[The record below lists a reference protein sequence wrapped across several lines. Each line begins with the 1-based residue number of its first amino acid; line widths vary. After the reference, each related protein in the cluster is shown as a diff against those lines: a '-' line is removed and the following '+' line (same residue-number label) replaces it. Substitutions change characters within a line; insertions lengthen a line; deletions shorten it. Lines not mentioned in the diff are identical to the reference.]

1 MNQGPQVTEES
12 PATVMNQDPQE
23 IEESPATVMNR
34 DPQVTEESLA
44 TPGLPNPVDT
54 TTPADSGSNYL
65 GLETVSDSEIL
76 SMWQAF
82 SSIFIPQRSR
92 GDSTKQ
98 WQRFRP
104 LRFRVVYVKYYELYT
119 IGRGS
124 ILTNFD

>member
-1 MNQGPQVTEES
+1 MNQGPHVTEES
-12 PATVMNQDPQE
+12 PVTVMNQDPQVIEESLATVMNQDPQVS
-23 IEESPATVMNR
+23 EESP
-34 DPQVTEESLA
+34 A

-92 GDSTKQ
+92 GDSTRQ
-98 WQRFRP
+98 
-104 LRFRVVYVKYYELYT
+104 
-119 IGRGS
+119 
-124 ILTNFD
+124 